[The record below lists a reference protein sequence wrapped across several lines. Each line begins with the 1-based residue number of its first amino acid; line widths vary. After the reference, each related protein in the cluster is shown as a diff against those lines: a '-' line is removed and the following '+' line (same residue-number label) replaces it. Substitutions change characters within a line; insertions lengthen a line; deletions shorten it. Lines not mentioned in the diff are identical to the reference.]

1 MDVCPG
7 HIMESTKGIDI
18 ELDTYIDVDK
28 RKCRRQEP

>member
-7 HIMESTKGIDI
+7 HILKSTKGIEI
-18 ELDTYIDVDK
+18 KLGTYVDVNK